1 MTQSHLDLPAM
12 AIDFEATDAT
22 SEAQATQIG
31 YCSLTFSEKGILNP
45 TTNAY
50 AKYCLPEREI
60 SYGAMAVTGVCLDD
74 LAGAASHRKVLLD
87 HMPAGAAYIV
97 GHNIDYDLQVARNS
111 GVDTSQYRSICSL
124 AIARHLYPDA
134 DHKLLALLYRFDYS
148 YARQYAKQAHDAA
161 HDVRFCVR
169 LLRIFC
175 RMAGITN
182 MQSLYEFSE
191 MARIPKVFSFGQYK
205 GRTLVEIAANKKGRD
220 YFYYLIDKGISDP
233 YLLREFQTLLVGTEL
248 ECTKGNKD
256 YAKGRKYKIDRFVG
270 SKQLVVTNSMA
281 EDVLDIISSKV
292 LKIAVTDA
300 YAGDASFKPA

>member
-1 MTQSHLDLPAM
+1 MTQSNLNVPAM

-31 YCSLTFSEKGILNP
+31 YCTLAFSDKGVLNP
-45 TTNAY
+45 ITQAY
-50 AKYCLPEREI
+50 AKFCLPEREI
-60 SYGAMAVTGVCLDD
+60 SYGAMAVTGVCLED
-74 LAGAASHRKVLLD
+74 LAGVESHSKVLLD
-87 HMPAGAAYIV
+87 HMPSGEAYII

-111 GVDTSQYRSICSL
+111 GVDTSKYKSICTL

-134 DHKLLALLYRFDYS
+134 DHKLLALLYRFDYD
-148 YARQYAKQAHDAA
+148 YARQHAKQAHDAA

-175 RMAGITN
+175 RQVGITD

-191 MARIPKVFSFGQYK
+191 KARIPTVMSFGKEK
-205 GRTLVEIAANKKGRD
+205 GKKIKDLAATKSGRD
-220 YFYYLIDKGISDP
+220 YFYFLISKDISDP
-233 YLLREFQTLLVGTEL
+233 YLLAEFQKFLTGTEL

-270 SKQLVVTNSMA
+270 NRQLVVENSRA
-281 EDVLDIISSKV
+281 EDLLNISSPKS
-292 LKIAVTDA
+292 LNLAVIDA
-300 YAGDASFKPA
+300 YIGDASFKPA

>member
-1 MTQSHLDLPAM
+1 MSNMLAM

-31 YCSLTFSEKGILNP
+31 YCSLIFDDSGVLNP
-45 TTNAY
+45 STPAY
-50 AKYCLPEREI
+50 SKCCRPDREI
-60 SYGAMAVTGVCLDD
+60 SYGAMAVTGICPED
-74 LAGAASHRKVLLD
+74 LEAAESHEKVLLD
-87 HMPAGAAYIV
+87 NMPNCEAYMI

-111 GVDTSQYRSICSL
+111 GVDTSKYKSICTL

-134 DHKLLALLYRFDYS
+134 DHKLTALLYRFDYDFARK
-148 YARQYAKQAHDAA
+148 YAQNAHSAA

-175 RMAGITN
+175 REAGITN

-191 MARIPKVFSFGQYK
+191 MTRTPKVMSFGKEK
-205 GRTLVEIAANKKGRD
+205 GKKIKDLAATKSGRG
-220 YFYYLIDKGISDP
+220 YFFYLISEDIKDP
-233 YLLREFQTLLVGTEL
+233 YLLKEFQTMLTGTEL

-270 SKQLVVTNSMA
+270 NRKLVVRNDMA
-281 EDVLDIISSKV
+281 EDVLNITSP
-292 LKIAVTDA
+292 KILNLAVIDA
-300 YAGDASFKPA
+300 YVGDASFKPA